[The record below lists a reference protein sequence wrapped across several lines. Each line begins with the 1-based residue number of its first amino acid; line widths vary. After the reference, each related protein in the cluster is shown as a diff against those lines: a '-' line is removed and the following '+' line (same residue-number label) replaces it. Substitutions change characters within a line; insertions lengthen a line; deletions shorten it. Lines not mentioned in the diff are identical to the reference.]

1 MTQAPLLV
9 RADTG
14 PEIGMGHA
22 MRCLAVAQAWRG
34 RGAPCV
40 LWAHAEA
47 LSGFGTRLR
56 DEGIETLHLEA
67 ARGSLDDARRVAEIA
82 VARGAAWTLV
92 DGYRFD
98 APYQE
103 ILAGAGPRVAW
114 MDDCGRPGS
123 FHPDLVVNP
132 NAAASSEW
140 YARRQPRTRVL
151 LGPRYAPLRREFVDR
166 PPIPR
171 TFPGVARRL
180 LISLGGADP
189 DNATLPVVRATT
201 RAGLEG
207 LEIRVIVGP
216 VNPHVAALR
225 AAAGRG
231 VEVMENVSD
240 MPEALAWADMAV
252 IGAGGTVWET
262 LYLGVPALL
271 VVVAEDQRG
280 NAAELEGLGVCVVLG
295 EGRGLDESSIAAA
308 IRTVAGE
315 PEKRR
320 AMSEHGR
327 ALVDGRGA
335 SRIVAAMRE
344 VEITL
349 RRATREDGELLLRWA
364 NDPATRAASFSAG
377 SIVLEDHVLWLASKL
392 ADPDCALFLAT
403 TASGEP
409 IGTVR
414 FDREG
419 GAAVVSTTI
428 DPAWRGRGY
437 AAALIRSACRE
448 YFAGFAAAEAQ
459 AYVKEDNEPSR
470 RAFLAAGFR
479 ENGRCARAGARA
491 QQLVLARSQAM
502 T

>member
-1 MTQAPLLV
+1 VTQAPLLV

-40 LWAHAEA
+40 LWAHADT
-47 LSGFGTRLR
+47 LSGFATRLR
-56 DEGIETLHLEA
+56 DEGIETVHLEA
-67 ARGSLDDARRVAEIA
+67 ERGSLDDARRVAEVA
-82 VARGAAWTLV
+82 VARRAAWTLV

-103 ILAGAGPRVAW
+103 VLAGAGSRVAW
-114 MDDCGRPGS
+114 MDDCGRLGS
-123 FHPDLVVNP
+123 FHADLVVNP
-132 NAAASSEW
+132 NAAASEEW

-166 PPIPR
+166 APSPR
-171 TFPGVARRL
+171 PFSGVARRL

-189 DNATLPVVRATT
+189 DNATLPVVRAAA
-201 RAGLEG
+201 RAGREG
-207 LEIRVIVGP
+207 LEVRVIVGP
-216 VNPHVAALR
+216 VNPHAAALR
-225 AAAGRG
+225 AAASRG
-231 VEVMENVSD
+231 VEIIENVPD
-240 MPEALAWADMAV
+240 MSEALAWADMAV
-252 IGAGGTVWET
+252 IGAGGTLWEA
-262 LYLGVPALL
+262 LSLGVPALL

-280 NAAELEGLGVCVVLG
+280 NASELQRLGVCRALG
-295 EGRGLDESSIAAA
+295 EGRGLDESSVAAVIGA
-308 IRTVAGE
+308 LAGE
-315 PEKRR
+315 PEERR
-320 AMSEHGR
+320 AMSERGR

-344 VEITL
+344 EEISL
-349 RRATREDGELLLRWA
+349 RRARREDEQLLLRWA
-364 NDPATRAASFSAG
+364 NDPAARAASFSTGA
-377 SIVLEDHVLWLASKL
+377 IAPADHVRWLASKL
-392 ADPDCALFLAT
+392 ADPDCAFFVAT
-403 TASGEP
+403 TGGGEP

-419 GAAVVSTTI
+419 SAAVVSTTV

-448 YFAGFAAAEAQ
+448 YFAGFAAGEAQ
-459 AYVKEDNEPSR
+459 AFIKEDNEPSR

-479 ENGRCARAGARA
+479 ENGWCERGGAPA
-491 QQLVLARSQAM
+491 QRLVLARSQAM
-502 T
+502 A